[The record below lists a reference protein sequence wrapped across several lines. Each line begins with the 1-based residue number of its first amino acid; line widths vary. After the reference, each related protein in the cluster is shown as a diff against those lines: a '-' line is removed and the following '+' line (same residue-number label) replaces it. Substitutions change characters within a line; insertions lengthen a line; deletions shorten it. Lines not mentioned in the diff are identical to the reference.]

1 MRVKF
6 NNIQAIL
13 FLGVFFFTASG
24 YILYQ
29 DDWVVPEKFR
39 DKENPY
45 AQVEDEDE
53 IGKDL
58 YSVHCRSCHGKT
70 GLGDGSKA
78 FELESDVKDF
88 TAKTFK
94 SQSDGAIYF
103 KIIMGRNEMPSF
115 DKKIKEEEDRWMLVN
130 YVKSF

>member
-1 MRVKF
+1 MRAKK
-6 NNIQAIL
+6 NNKQTAIL
-13 FLGVFFFTASG
+13 LAALFFIVSG
-24 YILYQ
+24 YTILQ
-29 DDWVVPEKFR
+29 DDWVVPEKF
-39 DKENPY
+39 KNMENPY

-58 YSVHCRSCHGKT
+58 YSMHCRSCHGKT

-88 TAKTFK
+88 TSKAFK
-94 SQSDGAIYF
+94 SQSDGSIYF
-103 KIIMGRNEMPSF
+103 KIIIGRDEMPSF
-115 DKKIKEEEDRWMLVN
+115 DKKIREEEDRWMLVN